1 MVHVKKVEIFGFKS
15 FGFKK
20 TEVTFEP
27 GLMSISGPN
36 GSGKSNIL
44 DAIIFAMG
52 ENKPRM
58 MRVDR
63 LRALIHDIEGSKR
76 GPLLAR
82 SSVHFD
88 NHDRKIPLSIDTVV
102 ITREMDAGGES
113 TYFLNGKRE
122 TRNRILNLLDI
133 ANAGIGQLNAVQQG
147 TVTRISEFT
156 SDERRKTIEDMIG
169 LSYFDEQ
176 KTAAEKKLHD
186 ADQKLQISFAKMDE
200 IKNNIDQLD
209 EDRNQKLRYDLLV
222 RELDRYKAIAAA
234 DSMYK
239 ISLDISYKDS
249 KLYDI
254 KLTINDLQTRYDTL
268 NADILQI
275 ENTRS
280 KLLEKTKSHEKEK
293 AMLERE
299 ISSAVYESR
308 EYESK
313 IASIKKRIASID
325 TRLPEIDLEIKQRR
339 SDRDVLSQ
347 SLTTARQQIKSLD
360 TQRSDIDQKKTSA
373 TSDKNKLYAQE
384 AAIAAKRDELDEKIR
399 RLQSQHNDV
408 IQKYNAAETALKH
421 CNELIAK
428 NTTKHLDITKGIDLL
443 KDQSKIL
450 KSSIENHNRTV
461 ATLNSRIAK
470 STTKKAKLENSVKK
484 LESILT
490 TSNYA
495 ITKHESKLN
504 TVKKFMH
511 EDYSIA
517 KLKENADALG
527 ILGLV
532 YEVMSW
538 DKENEHAIIAASSDW
553 IKAIIV
559 HDFTTMLGISEAARS
574 KNLPKIKIIPL
585 DTIPYLKVSVPKGDD
600 VLGSLSDYVQC
611 NNTYAALKTFLF
623 GGIILTS
630 TRKAALGLSKK
641 GYKAVTVDGEF
652 FEARG
657 GPIVIDINSKI
668 SKLTKLISS
677 GSSINKLTKYLRVL
691 KRSQQKKIH
700 EIQQIDKQIKSD
712 SNRLIL
718 TRTTLTNTQFTYN
731 QLQNTISLKDDARRK
746 LSVVIEELQVQKN
759 IHESD
764 IRENTILVDSLE
776 QDIILVKKNYSIGQ
790 NSQIDAELNKVN
802 TRLQEIDIL
811 YNELEQRY
819 RNVSSNL
826 AQLESKDNQYQSDI
840 TLLYREIENIKS
852 EKISLSTQIENITVQ
867 HTAQQKILSDLRDRE
882 QKFIETQGVSE
893 DIQKYDEQLAIK
905 RSHKDLLNRDI
916 HSLDKSESSI
926 SRDLRDLHTKQ
937 SDLQKILS
945 VSGFKASVA
954 TFDVATIIQELQS
967 EINVIGQLNAKAP
980 ESYLEISSGY
990 RSMSS
995 RKNILEGERDRI
1007 VNFIN
1012 DIEKDKRQK
1021 FLDAFQLVDKEIRL
1035 IFNTMTGG
1043 DAWLELQDD
1052 IDIFNSGISYL
1063 IQFPNKPKRESTSI
1077 SGGEKTLAA
1086 IVFVLALQRL
1096 QPSPFYLFDE
1106 VDAHLDGPN
1115 AERLSNILA
1124 ERSKQSQFLMVS
1136 LKDSVVEKAQKI
1148 YGVFPKNGASHVIV
1162 YKDKKK
1168 MRNVID

>member
-63 LRALIHDIEGSKR
+63 LRALIHDIPGNKR

-88 NHDRKIPLSIDTVV
+88 NHDRKIPLSLDTVV
-102 ITREMDAGGES
+102 ITREMDEGGES
-113 TYFLNGKRE
+113 TYFLNGKKE
-122 TRNRILNLLDI
+122 ARNRILSLLDM

-176 KTAAEKKLHD
+176 KIAAEKKLHD

-200 IKNNIDQLD
+200 IKHNIDQLD

-222 RELDRYKAIAAA
+222 CELERYKAVAAA

-239 ISLDISYKDS
+239 ISLHVSDKNS
-249 KLYDI
+249 KLSDI
-254 KLTINDLQTRYDTL
+254 KLVINDLQSRQ
-268 NADILQI
+268 NAIDYDILQI
-275 ENTRS
+275 EDARS
-280 KLLEKTKSHEKEK
+280 KLLEKTKSHEREK
-293 AMLERE
+293 AALERE
-299 ISSAVYESR
+299 ISSAVYGSR
-308 EYESK
+308 EYESR
-313 IASIKKRIASID
+313 IESIKKRMSSID
-325 TRLPEIDLEIKQRR
+325 TRLPEIDLEIKQRQ
-339 SDRDVLSQ
+339 SDRDMLQQ
-347 SLTTARQQIKSLD
+347 SLDD
-360 TQRSDIDQKKTSA
+360 TRKLVETLSVEISKIDQRKIT
-373 TSDKNKLYAQE
+373 TTLDKNKLYAQE
-384 AAIAAKRDELDEKIR
+384 ADIAAKRDELNEKIR
-399 RLQSQHNDV
+399 SLQSQRNDIV
-408 IQKYNAAETALKH
+408 QKRGESETALKH
-421 CNELIAK
+421 YNDLIAK
-428 NTTKHLDITKGIDLL
+428 NTAKHLALTNGIELL
-443 KDQSKIL
+443 NIQSKRL
-450 KSSIENHNRTV
+450 KSSIENHDSTV
-461 ATLNSRIAK
+461 ITLNSRIAK
-470 STTKKAKLENSVKK
+470 HTAKKNKLESSVKK
-484 LESILT
+484 LDTILD
-490 TSNYA
+490 TSSHA
-495 ITKHESKLN
+495 VTKHESKLN
-504 TVKKFMH
+504 MVKKLMH

-517 KLKENADALG
+517 KLKENADTLG

-532 YEVMSW
+532 YEVISW
-538 DKENEHAIIAASSDW
+538 NQEYERAIIAASSDW

-559 HDFTTMLGISEAARS
+559 RDFTTMLGIGEAVRL

-585 DTIPYLKVSVPKGDD
+585 DTIPPLKISIPKGHGI
-600 VLGSLSDYVQC
+600 LGSLSDYVQC
-611 NNTYAALKTFLF
+611 DDTYVALKTFLF
-623 GGIILTS
+623 GGIILTD
-630 TRKAALGLSKK
+630 TRESALGLSKR
-641 GYKAVTVDGEF
+641 GYKTVTTSGEF

-657 GPIVIDINSKI
+657 GPIIIDINSKI
-668 SKLTKLISS
+668 SKLTKLISA
-677 GSSINKLTKYLRVL
+677 GSSIDELTKYIRAL
-691 KRSQQKKIH
+691 KRAQQKKIRG
-700 EIQQIDKQIKSD
+700 IQKIDKHIKSD
-712 SNRLIL
+712 YDRLAL
-718 TRTTLTNTQFTYN
+718 TRSTLTNAQFTYN
-731 QLQNTISLKDDARRK
+731 QLQNTISSKEQIKMK
-746 LSVVIEELQVQKN
+746 LSAEIDKQSAQKA

-764 IRENTILVDSLE
+764 IQKSIPLIESID
-776 QDIILVKKNYSIGQ
+776 QDIALVKKNYSIGQ
-790 NSQIDAELNKVN
+790 NSQIDTELREIN
-802 TRLQEIDIL
+802 TRLQEIDDE
-811 YNELEQRY
+811 YNKLEQNY
-819 RNVSSNL
+819 RNVSNDL
-826 AQLESKDNQYQSDI
+826 VRLESKDNQYQSDI
-840 TLLYREIENIKS
+840 NMLHKEIRDITS
-852 EKISLSTQIENITVQ
+852 EKTSLSEQIETV
-867 HTAQQKILSDLRDRE
+867 TAQHASQQKVLSDLRDRE
-882 QKFIETQGVSE
+882 QEFIATQGVSA
-893 DIQKYDEQLAIK
+893 DIERYDRQLSIK
-905 RSHKDLLNRDI
+905 RNHKDVLYKDI
-916 HSLDKSESSI
+916 HSLDKAETSI
-926 SRDLRDLHTKQ
+926 SRDLRELHSKQ
-937 SDLQKILS
+937 NDLQKILT

-967 EINVIGQLNAKAP
+967 EINTIGQLNAKAP

-1021 FLDAFQLVDKEIRL
+1021 FFSAFELVDKEIRL

-1043 DAWLELQDD
+1043 EAWLELQDEV
-1052 IDIFNSGISYL
+1052 DIFNSGISYL

-1148 YGVFPKNGASHVIV
+1148 YGVFPKNGVSNVIV
-1162 YKDKKK
+1162 YKDKK
-1168 MRNVID
+1168 IPQL